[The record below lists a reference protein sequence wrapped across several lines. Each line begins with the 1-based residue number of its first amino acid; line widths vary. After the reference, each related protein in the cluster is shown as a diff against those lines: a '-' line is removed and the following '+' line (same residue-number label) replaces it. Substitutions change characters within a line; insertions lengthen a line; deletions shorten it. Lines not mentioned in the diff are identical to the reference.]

1 MSTGVRTV
9 TRYGQANGAVVTSA
23 RELIENLRTD
33 CLHYV
38 GDRPCWPHTELGYRC
53 TCLKFQPTLRRGLI
67 IKLGAAGDVLR
78 STPLLRALNPVARG
92 TKILWVTHS
101 PELIPPQACDPVRP
115 SAATM
120 ARIAATKWDFCWNL
134 DKDPDACAILASADA
149 SEYRGY
155 TLRHGVPYPVDQAA
169 WHKFATGIDDPY
181 SQGNRQSYVEEIFEI
196 VGLPFNKEE
205 YWLRTPTAEAR
216 ATAAALMHENPTIG
230 LNIGAGKRWPSRIW
244 PMQFW
249 IELIKLLKAHDLH
262 PMLLGGPEEAEMSRR
277 LVGETG
283 CVASGVQPLE
293 TFYALIERCECV
305 VSAVT
310 MAMHLAIGART
321 PLILLNNIFNRYE
334 FELYGRGEIVEPRI
348 PCDCYYRG
356 VCQTGRNC
364 INEISPPAVFQA
376 VLRCRSEVGRT
387 EACKQT

>member
-1 MSTGVRTV
+1 
-9 TRYGQANGAVVTSA
+9 
-23 RELIENLRTD
+23 
-33 CLHYV
+33 
-38 GDRPCWPHTELGYRC
+38 
-53 TCLKFQPTLRRGLI
+53 
-67 IKLGAAGDVLR
+67 
-78 STPLLRALNPVARG
+78 
-92 TKILWVTHS
+92 
-101 PELIPPQACDPVRP
+101 
-115 SAATM
+115 
-120 ARIAATKWDFCWNL
+120 
-134 DKDPDACAILASADA
+134 
-149 SEYRGY
+149 
-155 TLRHGVPYPVDQAA
+155 VPYPVDQAA

-181 SQGNRQSYVEEIFEI
+181 SRENRQSYVEEIFEI
-196 VGLPFNKEE
+196 VGLPFNEEE

-216 ATAAALMHENPTIG
+216 ATAAALMHENRTIG

-277 LVGETG
+277 LVCETG

-334 FELYGRGEIVEPRI
+334 FELYGRGEIVEPPI

-376 VLRCRSEVGRT
+376 VLRCRNEVGRT